1 MALSPD
7 DASAYSGSKD
17 SSVWWWDVETGKRQQ
32 LGGRRVSKA
41 AMSKALGKAGRLQRQ
56 LKSGSGVMAS
66 RARDKLRTG
75 DGGHTGDV
83 LATAVSS
90 DGRHLVTGG
99 RDRLIRVWDT
109 RTSSVVRSLRA
120 HGGAVT
126 SLAFRKGT
134 NTMFSGSLDRTVK
147 VWNMDNLSYLD
158 TLYGHQT
165 GVMDVD
171 GGSKERA
178 VSCGADKTV
187 RLWKVPEE
195 SQLMFRGRTLD
206 VSIDSVRMLND
217 AFYVSGSQSSSLAL
231 WSMHRK
237 KPVVTVPHAHNGTL
251 EPGEAGFLANGVG
264 GAPGVPATAPGAAD
278 HALCTWVSSLAVLRN
293 SNLVASGSGDGY
305 VRFWQAGVSDAH
317 KELSHVA
324 SVPLR
329 GFVNGMQFN
338 SKGNLLVAAV
348 GPEHRMGRWW
358 SYKGVRHG
366 LRMVRLPI
374 EDVRSL
380 AAATTAQYSDEESD
394 ADSHS
399 DEEDV
404 APVRN
409 TGSAAA
415 AASPPP
421 ADLDAGSDGEGAHQ
435 GNQGGASTDGD
446 SGSESAGDAAAAAS
460 QGSASEQEGEGGTDE
475 QEHDEDGSQGEEED
489 SDQEEGSNE
498 QEEEAAVGAAATPAG
513 GVKRTRRS
521 TRSAVP
527 AGTPPAPASGSKRP
541 RRSARKR

>member
-1 MALSPD
+1 
-7 DASAYSGSKD
+7 
-17 SSVWWWDVETGKRQQ
+17 
-32 LGGRRVSKA
+32 
-41 AMSKALGKAGRLQRQ
+41 MSKALGSAGRLHRQ
-56 LKSGSGVMAS
+56 LKSGSAAMAS

-178 VSCGADKTV
+178 VSCGDDKTV

-195 SQLMFRGRTLD
+195 SQLMFRGKTLD

-251 EPGEAGFLANGVG
+251 QPGEAGFLANGVG
-264 GAPGVPATAPGAAD
+264 GVAGVPATATGAAD
-278 HALCTWVSSLAVLRN
+278 HAMCTWVSSLAVLRN

-358 SYKGVRHG
+358 RYKGVRHG

-380 AAATTAQYSDEESD
+380 AAATSGQYSDDESD

-399 DEEDV
+399 DDEDV
-404 APVRN
+404 APARN
-409 TGSAAA
+409 AGSAAA
-415 AASPPP
+415 AVASG
-421 ADLDAGSDGEGAHQ
+421 AGSGGE
-435 GNQGGASTDGD
+435 
-446 SGSESAGDAAAAAS
+446 
-460 QGSASEQEGEGGTDE
+460 QGSAASGSDAQEDSDVDAVEGGIQDGDASEGEGSQQASDSDLSAQGEPASGDE
-475 QEHDEDGSQGEEED
+475 EDEAAAGDDDEDEDGDEEDEEEGEDDDDEDDEDEEED
-489 SDQEEGSNE
+489 D
-498 QEEEAAVGAAATPAG
+498 EEAAVGALSSPAG
-513 GVKRTRRS
+513 GVKRTRRT
-521 TRSAVP
+521 TRA
-527 AGTPPAPASGSKRP
+527 AAQASGSTPSAPSIATKRP
-541 RRSARKR
+541 RRSTRAK